1 MTVRV
6 GINGFGRIGRTFLRV
21 ALERATEVIEVVAV
35 NDITDTATLAN
46 LLQYDSTFGP
56 LRERVRHTDD
66 SLTVGGTTIRVTSER
81 DPAALDWRAV
91 GADIVIESTGR
102 FHTREAAAAHLT
114 GGARKVILSS
124 PGKGMDAT
132 LVIGVNDET
141 YDSSSH
147 HVISNASC
155 TTNCVA
161 PMVSVLHRA
170 FGVRRGVMTTIHSYT
185 NDQVILDSPHKDLRR
200 GRSGAVNLIPTS
212 TGAAKA
218 VGLVIPELAGRID
231 GVAVRV
237 PLEDGSLTDLVV
249 ELAEEVT
256 AEQVN
261 RAFAD
266 AASGYLKG
274 LLRYNE
280 DPIVSHDIVGDPAS
294 CIFDAPLT
302 QANGN
307 LVKTFGWYDNEWG
320 FTSRLVD
327 LTELVAVGLR

>member
-6 GINGFGRIGRTFLRV
+6 GINGFGRIGRDFLRG
-21 ALERATEVIEVVAV
+21 ALERGTEAIEVVAI

-56 LRERVRHTDD
+56 LRERVGHTED
-66 SLTVGGTTIRVTSER
+66 SITVGGKAIKVTAER
-81 DPAALDWRAV
+81 DPAALDWRSAGV
-91 GADIVIESTGR
+91 DIVIESTGR
-102 FHTREAAAAHLT
+102 FRTREAAAVHLA
-114 GGARKVILSS
+114 GGARKVLLSS
-124 PGKGMDAT
+124 PGKGVDAT
-132 LVIGVNDET
+132 IVLGVNEEI
-141 YDSSSH
+141 YDPATH
-147 HVISNASC
+147 DIISNASC

-170 FGVRRGVMTTIHSYT
+170 FGVRHGLMTTIHSYT

-200 GRSGAVNLIPTS
+200 GRSGAVNMIPTS

-218 VGLVIPELAGRID
+218 VGLVIPELAGKID
-231 GVAVRV
+231 GISVRV

-249 ELAEEVT
+249 QLADEVSV
-256 AEQVN
+256 EQVN
-261 RAFAD
+261 QVFAD

-280 DPIVSHDIVGDPAS
+280 DPIVSHDIVGEPAS

-302 QANGN
+302 QANGSI
-307 LVKTFGWYDNEWG
+307 VKVFGWYDNEWG
-320 FTSRLVD
+320 YTSRLLD
-327 LTELVAVGLR
+327 LTELVARTL

>member
-1 MTVRV
+1 MT
-6 GINGFGRIGRTFLRV
+6 
-21 ALERATEVIEVVAV
+21 A
-35 NDITDTATLAN
+35 
-46 LLQYDSTFGP
+46 
-56 LRERVRHTDD
+56 
-66 SLTVGGTTIRVTSER
+66 ER
-81 DPAALDWRAV
+81 DPADLDWRAAGV
-91 GADIVIESTGR
+91 DIVIESTGR
-102 FHTREAAAAHLT
+102 FRTREAAAVHLA
-114 GGARKVILSS
+114 GGARKVLLSS
-124 PGKGMDAT
+124 PGKGVDAT
-132 LVIGVNDET
+132 IVLGVNDEI
-141 YDSSSH
+141 YDPAAH
-147 HVISNASC
+147 DIISNASC

-170 FGVRRGVMTTIHSYT
+170 FGIKHGLMTTIHSYT

-218 VGLVIPELAGRID
+218 VGQVIPEMAGKID

-237 PLEDGSLTDLVV
+237 PVEDGSLTDLVV

-261 RAFAD
+261 QAFAD

-280 DPIVSHDIVGDPAS
+280 DPIVSHDIIGDPAS

-302 QANGN
+302 QANGPI
-307 LVKTFGWYDNEWG
+307 VKVFGWYDNEWG
-320 FTSRLVD
+320 YTSRLLD
-327 LTELVAVGLR
+327 LTEKVARSL